1 MTPAQIGTAR
11 MALRRSVAGVL
22 AAGAVLTGTAG
33 VIGAGIALTAGP
45 ASAGPAEDCAAVRAR
60 DHQIYLNLIASLPPG
75 APIPPEYIN
84 PCLTAPTT
92 TSTAAPTTTVGLPGA
107 QAPGGGPNVGANA
120 PTNFPTYNGTP
131 IVPVPGGALPGTPG
145 TPPTSG
151 VENPAGVPVP
161 TTTSGP
167 APTTPQP
174 AGSTAPTSTSD
185 RGPGPVPAATT
196 NTVSGHQES
205 TPSVATPELDEDDGR
220 DRYLELV
227 LVGAAGFTAAGI
239 GVRGRSG
246 PFSPRTPESV
256 VAGVGSA
263 SAPLVRYAPGGFEQ
277 ITVPNEHGGERTLVL
292 INDATSPRSYRF
304 PLNVPEGGHAT
315 KNPDGSI
322 SVFDAAGREVTHY
335 DAPWAY
341 DATGKPVP
349 TEYEI
354 DGNEL
359 VQHVYPEPD
368 SIFPILADPSWSG
381 VLDGVKDFGA
391 GVGTAVKD
399 NVLGMGP
406 LIGYGGEGGPGVKES
421 WQGVGALVGL
431 GGEGA
436 PGVKDSWKNVGKET
450 VAWDDYAG
458 GDGAYATGKVTG
470 NIVTAVVGSK
480 GASAALKL
488 GKDGA
493 KDATEQAGRHAVDKP
508 STAPAPAP
516 TLTEKLANADVY
528 AGTGGSSRGSKF
540 FPVEDGPKNGALV
553 RLDEDGKVR
562 NYAEYDENGNIVRR
576 VDLAGNPHGTVE
588 TPHVVEVVVNRRPD
602 GKEFPKL
609 DNNNAR
615 PATEEE
621 IASARAWK
629 PESERSA
636 APTSSPNS
644 TQPPK
649 QSSGAATTGAA
660 GYTAAAQTQ
669 NQQDSKLQGPGLESQ
684 RAHARTEFEN
694 SYTPADQ
701 SRDQQIAKT
710 QGPGLEAQREQARA
724 NLDMVNRESDLNTV
738 KIQGPG
744 LEAQRDAARE
754 RLAADNYGEKTK

>member
-1 MTPAQIGTAR
+1 MKSALK
-11 MALRRSVAGVL
+11 LRRSVAGVL

-33 VIGAGIALTAGP
+33 VIGAGIALTAGT
-45 ASAGPAEDCAAVRAR
+45 AAAGPAEDCAAVRAR

-84 PCLTAPTT
+84 PCLTAPSTT
-92 TSTAAPTTTVGLPGA
+92 ATAAPTTTVGLPGA
-107 QAPGGGPNVGANA
+107 QAPGGGPNAGANA

-131 IVPVPGGALPGTPG
+131 IVPVPTIEVPPIASES
-145 TPPTSG
+145 PTSETG
-151 VENPAGVPVP
+151 AGAPSTASASMVPSLTSTLNPIPGE
-161 TTTSGP
+161 G
-167 APTTPQP
+167 TTP
-174 AGSTAPTSTSD
+174 D
-185 RGPGPVPAATT
+185 RGPGPVPAASP
-196 NTVSGHQES
+196 NSAPGQPES
-205 TPSVATPELDEDDGR
+205 TPSVATSGLGEGDGR

-227 LVGAAGFTAAGI
+227 LVGAAAFTAAGI
-239 GVRGRSG
+239 GVRGRPG

-256 VAGVGSA
+256 VAGVVGPA
-263 SAPLVRYAPGGFEQ
+263 SAPLLRYAPGGFEQ

-322 SVFDAAGREVTHY
+322 SVFDVAGREVTHY

-359 VQHVYPEPD
+359 VQHVYPEHD
-368 SIFPILADPSWSG
+368 SLFPILADPSWSG

-458 GDGAYATGKVTG
+458 GDGAYATGKVAG

-480 GASAALKL
+480 GTSAALKL

-508 STAPAPAP
+508 STAPVPAP
-516 TLTEKLANADVY
+516 TLTEKLANAEVY

-562 NYAEYDENGNIVRR
+562 NYAEYDANGNIVRR

-609 DNNNAR
+609 DNDNAR

-649 QSSGAATTGAA
+649 QNSGAATTGAA

-669 NQQDSKLQGPGLESQ
+669 NQQDTKLQGPGLESV
-684 RAHARTEFEN
+684 RAQARTEFET

-701 SRDQQIAKT
+701 SRDQQIAQT
-710 QGPGLEAQREQARA
+710 QGPGLETQREQARA